1 MKRIV
6 LRKTR
11 IGWVAASLLLVSL
24 GVTSISQ
31 VNADEAQQVKVEAKL
46 DEENRSE
53 FKEKSVFLEDEWVQA
68 EIQRAIDRSKDVTQP
83 TTVEDIVKEIV
94 RQVESQ
100 EQAQVDYPIYIVQA
114 GDQLENLAAALEID
128 EEDIAEK
135 NQLDLE
141 KPLVVGDIIFTS
153 KEEAENEHQATLP
166 HRLVASIKNNIV
178 NQPNSHQSK
187 GATSQ
192 TNKPQEKSHKENKT
206 PVEQTT
212 EKVSETTI
220 EQENKETS
228 KETVEEEKSEST
240 VAPETTIEDV
250 TDEETSVVETTVEE
264 SSQTTQ
270 EESKEEETVVETTS
284 ETSKEEVSQEDT
296 VEETTE
302 ESSKETTVEEK
313 VETPVDTTVETE
325 VETPIETTED
335 TEPEVIDETVE
346 EEIIDESKPTPEDEV
361 SEPILTPIPNHETLE
376 DPNPPMN
383 RTETIDVVET
393 VEEME
398 TVTVVEQEEVVVPGT
413 EVFVFDE
420 NGNQVFD
427 ELGNPVTEKTPD
439 TVEIRDVTKEV
450 QKPVIKEITKKK
462 TVETIY
468 QPNFSTEILE
478 PMIETIEDNT
488 LLPSQ
493 SYFKVQPV
501 QGKRVI
507 FLYNVFVNG
516 EMLEPL
522 QNGYNEIPAIN
533 GVWVQGTKKEPVV
546 TVKQVTTTQTIS
558 PLADVIKEDP
568 TLAEGQVVIE
578 QEGQAGTRVIVEEV
592 TLTDGKETNRKVI
605 SNQITLQPTATIK
618 RIGTK
623 KADTVEHKQERQTVT
638 STDKIQTETRN
649 NPELAQ
655 GEERII
661 QKGSQAVIEIT
672 YDVTFT
678 NGQETDRQ
686 EVSRRVIKEAT
697 PTIIEVGTKKADVI
711 TTKEIVET
719 IESVQPIVVEKRD
732 NPNLAKGKEQTI
744 QEGQI
749 EIVDVTYKVTYT
761 NGQETSKEEVSRKVV
776 QEAKPTIIEVG
787 TKVVE
792 GPDHAQVGETI
803 GDITV
808 LSEPIS
814 GTQIRDA
821 FMLTPEERY
830 ELAMNG
836 DSLMGKIYHS
846 LLDLEAIGTIPI
858 TNDEMTYANQKL
870 DKNLLN
876 QEMIA
881 LVNNL
886 RIERGLNPLKISE
899 SKTLHDFIEERKE
912 DMDILNGTR
921 IYNEDG
927 TYEAH
932 VDRYGNAIKYPKEI
946 DYTAA
951 GENIAMFGGLKSS
964 QITSEKFIATVAF
977 NMWKNSPGH
986 LANMLGENFT
996 EMAFGIFIDNQ
1007 QTGYV
1012 KGEGVSTIDTTIIE
1026 AVQVFIGN

>member
-24 GVTSISQ
+24 GVTSVSP
-31 VNADEAQQVKVEAKL
+31 VNANEAQEVKVEAKL
-46 DEENRSE
+46 NEENRSDFE
-53 FKEKSVFLEDEWVQA
+53 EKSVFLEDAWVQS
-68 EIQRAIDRSKDVTQP
+68 EIQRAIERSKDLTQP
-83 TTVEDIVKEIV
+83 TTKAEIVKEIA

-100 EQAQVDYPIYIVQA
+100 EQANVDYPIYIVQA

-135 NQLDLE
+135 NQLDPE

-153 KEEAENEHQATLP
+153 KEEAENDHQATLP
-166 HRLVASIKNNIV
+166 HRLVVSIKNNIV
-178 NQPNSHQSK
+178 NQLNSHQSK
-187 GATSQ
+187 GATSE

-206 PVEQTT
+206 PIEQTT
-212 EKVSETTI
+212 EKVLETTEEI
-220 EQENKETS
+220 TTSDENNTSVEQTTLETS
-228 KETVEEEKSEST
+228 Q
-240 VAPETTIEDV
+240 
-250 TDEETSVVETTVEE
+250 ETTVE
-264 SSQTTQ
+264 TG
-270 EESKEEETVVETTS
+270 VEIPN
-284 ETSKEEVSQEDT
+284 ETS
-296 VEETTE
+296 VEN
-302 ESSKETTVEEK
+302 K
-313 VETPVDTTVETE
+313 
-325 VETPIETTED
+325 
-335 TEPEVIDETVE
+335 PEVIDETVE
-346 EEIIDESKPTPEDEV
+346 EEIIDESKPNPEDEG
-361 SEPILTPIPNHETLE
+361 SEPILTPLPNHETLE

-383 RTETIDVVET
+383 RTETIDVVEP

-398 TVTVVEQEEVVVPGT
+398 TVTVVEQEEVIVPGT
-413 EVFVFDE
+413 EVFVYDE
-420 NGNQVFD
+420 NGQQVFD
-427 ELGNPVTEKTPD
+427 ELGNPVIEKTPD
-439 TVEIRDVTKEV
+439 TVEIRDVTKEI

-468 QPNFSTEILE
+468 EPNFSTEILE
-478 PMIETIEDNT
+478 PTIETIEDNT

-507 FLYNVFVNG
+507 FLYNVFVDG

-522 QNGYNEIPAIN
+522 QNGYKEIPAIN

-623 KADTVEHKQERQTVT
+623 KADKVEHKQERQTVT

-661 QKGSQAVIEIT
+661 QEGSQAVIEIT

-686 EVSRRVIKEAT
+686 EVSRKVIKEAT

-711 TTKEIVET
+711 TSKEIVET

-732 NPNLAKGKEQTI
+732 NPNLAKGKKRTI

-761 NGQETSKEEVSRKVV
+761 NDQETSKEEISRKIV

-803 GDITV
+803 RGTTV

-830 ELAMNG
+830 DLAINN
-836 DSLMGKIYHS
+836 DSLKGKVYES
-846 LLDLEAIGTIPI
+846 ALDWEMINYIPV

-876 QEMIA
+876 QEMVA

-886 RIERGLNPLKISE
+886 RIERGLNPLKVSE
-899 SKTLHDFIEERKE
+899 SAALHDFIEERKE

-927 TYEAH
+927 TYKGH
-932 VDRYGNAIKYPKEI
+932 VDRYGNDIEFPKETN
-946 DYTAA
+946 YTTA
-951 GENIAMFGGLKSS
+951 GENIAMFGGLCSS
-964 QITSEKFIATVAF
+964 QITSEKFIAEVAF
-977 NMWKNSPGH
+977 DMWKNSPGH

-1007 QTGYV
+1007 QTYDFYNQGPETV
-1012 KGEGVSTIDTTIIE
+1012 DTMIIE